1 MLANL
6 SVWWLN
12 LGGVGFFATVHLLG
26 ALVLILSLTVAELLW
41 AVRPMRTWSGGA
53 ANPPPFA
60 LPWRARI
67 AEGRSGRPR
76 GHHGARDAAVRRAC
90 RRRRARRP

>member
-53 ANPPPFA
+53 ANPPAPKGRTQAPRPVSA
-60 LPWRARI
+60 LRLAM
-67 AEGRSGRPR
+67 A
-76 GHHGARDAAVRRAC
+76 GAHR
-90 RRRRARRP
+90 